1 MVTAMKE
8 YHIINPAA
16 GHGTAPAA
24 ARKAASADAVL
35 YCTTGVGDARRYL
48 AKALS
53 GITEDVRVFVWG
65 GDGTIGEAVSGIM
78 DAHAAG
84 HAILTAC
91 PAGTGNDFV
100 RMFSD
105 TAPGTELR
113 LDLLSCADRYVLNMV
128 NIGFDCEAAH
138 RMSAWKKKP
147 FVRGPLAYIFGVL
160 EVLLHLRGYPLR
172 IAYTDLHGEEHTEE
186 GLYLLCAAANGQYCG
201 GGFRGA
207 PTASLT
213 DGWAELLIVDH
224 IPHKRIFSLIGLY
237 RAGTHVDAEGK
248 PVPAIADVLRY
259 VRASHIKVR
268 GMDIVCLDGEILA
281 GNEIDIAVLPGALR
295 YMV

>member
-1 MVTAMKE
+1 MKE

-16 GHGTAPAA
+16 GHGTAPDA
-24 ARKAASADAVL
+24 ARQAASPDAVL
-35 YCTTGVGDARRYL
+35 YYTTGVGDARRYL
-48 AKALS
+48 AEALA

-78 DAHAAG
+78 DAHAAA

-113 LDLLSCADRYVLNMV
+113 LDLLSCGDRYVLNMI
-128 NIGFDCEAAH
+128 NIGFDCAVAD
-138 RMSAWKKKP
+138 RMNVWKKKP
-147 FVRGPLAYIFGVL
+147 FIRGPLAYLCAAL
-160 EVLLHLRGYPLR
+160 EVMIRLRTTSLR
-172 IAYTDLHGEEHTEE
+172 IEYTDADGTCHTEE
-186 GLYLLCAAANGQYCG
+186 GAFLLCAAANGQYCG

-213 DGWAELLIVDH
+213 DGQAELLIVDG
-224 IPHKRIFSLIGLY
+224 IKRRRILSLIGLY
-237 RAGTHVDAEGK
+237 RAGTHVDEHGT
-248 PVPAIADVLRY
+248 PIPAIADVLRY
-259 VRASHIKVR
+259 KRCRSVRIS
-268 GMDIVCLDGEILA
+268 GMEIACFDGEIVPC
-281 GNEIDIAVLPGALR
+281 DDVSIAVLPAALR
-295 YMV
+295 YRC